1 MMLDGS
7 AAISRMAPG
16 TKNTASACL
25 YTVWVALGCP
35 HTLGRLAGHT
45 FATATEAYQYTTK
58 RHTDRNPPAGVPVWF
73 GSTAGPRY
81 AGDTHWPDGDV
92 ALSVGNGF
100 LYGTDYPTWGRTGKC
115 TIAQREQQTGRVYLG
130 WTEDFLGNDVAFTAA
145 AGGTATILEDDLM
158 ATQEERKA
166 LINELLNY
174 PAFDGGPTLSS
185 VLLETHQLY
194 NAIFNGG
201 PDLPDGGASI
211 GQSLA
216 VIHAIVGRQVE
227 RQVPGPDG
235 KPVTVHLD
243 QIQDAADTNT
253 MVRALLAKAGLPAS
267 WDVDALASAIVAK
280 LPESASPATAGDVT
294 QAVQSA
300 ISTLTLKATS

>member
-1 MMLDGS
+1 MLDGS

-100 LYGTDYPTWGRTGKC
+100 LYGTDYPVFGHTGKC

-130 WTEDFLGNDVAFTAA
+130 WTEDFLGNDVAYAGAASTDATPLISEEDDMKLTAIRNHDGSLGIIDSAGLLHSISDQGLWNVYLRLGIVEKQADGQFWLQQTDGTVWNALTARTVA
-145 AGGTATILEDDLM
+145 AGQALTEVHATV
-158 ATQEERKA
+158 TR
-166 LINELLNY
+166 
-174 PAFDGGPTLSS
+174 P
-185 VLLETHQLY
+185 VL
-194 NAIFNGG
+194 
-201 PDLPDGGASI
+201 
-211 GQSLA
+211 
-216 VIHAIVGRQVE
+216 R
-227 RQVPGPDG
+227 DG
-235 KPVTVHLD
+235 KPVS
-243 QIQDAADTNT
+243 QIQDNADTGT
-253 MVRALLAKAGLPAS
+253 LARQ
-267 WDVDALASAIVAK
+267 IV
-280 LPESASPATAGDVT
+280 STTG
-294 QAVQSA
+294 AVQSA
-300 ISTLTLKATS
+300 ITAKIVSGVDPAAVEAAVTKALAGLTLKATS